1 MTQTAFSIDRR
12 SHANDV
18 RNPVDEAIESR
29 QSMREFLP
37 TPVARET
44 IAHLLDL
51 ASRAPSGTNTQ
62 PWKVYVLQG
71 ASRDALAGK
80 VCAAH
85 DALRA
90 DPALASEYKEE

>member
-1 MTQTAFSIDRR
+1 MTQTAFSNARR
-12 SHANDV
+12 SHAEIV
-18 RNPVDEAIESR
+18 PNPVDDAIESR

-44 IAHLLDL
+44 IAHLLEL
-51 ASRAPSGTNTQ
+51 ASRAPSGTNSQ
-62 PWKVYVLQG
+62 PWKAYVQQG
-71 ASRDALAGK
+71 ARRDGLVEK